1 MKVLLLCS
9 SHNDLGL
16 IRALI
21 KLGCEI
27 VVTGNVE
34 NLPGQKFA
42 DKFIKAD
49 YSDRELILDIARRE
63 KIDRIVPCCHDFAL
77 YTSAYVAEKLNLP
90 GMDSLENVLTIHNK
104 DRFKNLA
111 FDLEIR
117 TPKSHGFNNF
127 SDAENFLRSAKY
139 PMIMKPV
146 DSAGGKGVNRADD
159 FESAQKF
166 LPIAFDHSKSGR
178 IVIEPYLT
186 GSQHGFCTFL
196 VNQKVRAICSNNEY
210 SILNP
215 WRVEIDTFP
224 ASNFDQVKDELVES
238 IEKIARTLKL
248 KDGIFHLQYI
258 MQNGEPWIIETMRRI
273 LGNMYF
279 IPGNALTGIDWEYW
293 ETRARLDLSLENF
306 PMNVNQEGFFSYKTI
321 LANRNG
327 RIKKIDLRG
336 QFQKNLFYEFWLKSP
351 GDEITRFNSEQVG
364 FLFSMF
370 RNREEMNRAL
380 IENYLNDFV
389 EMEVQS

>member
-27 VVTGNVE
+27 IVTGNIP

-42 DKFIKAD
+42 DKYIQAD

-77 YTSAYVAEKLNLP
+77 YTSAYVAEKLNLL
-90 GMDSLENVLTIHNK
+90 GMDSLENVLTIDNK
-104 DRFKNLA
+104 DRFKELA
-111 FDLEIR
+111 LKLGIR
-117 TPKSHGFNNF
+117 TPRSHGFKNS
-127 SDAENFLRSAKY
+127 SDAEKFLETTEY

-146 DSAGGKGVNRADD
+146 DSAGGRGVNRADD
-159 FESAQKF
+159 FNSAKKF
-166 LPIAFDHSKSGR
+166 LPQAFQESKSGR
-178 IVIEPYLT
+178 IVIEPFLT

-196 VNQKVRAICSNNEY
+196 IDQKVRAICSNNEH
-210 SILNP
+210 SFENP

-224 ASNFDQVKDELVES
+224 STNFNQVKDYLVES
-238 IEKIARTLKL
+238 IEKIAKTLKL

-258 MQNGEPWIIETMRRI
+258 FHDGKPWIIETMRRI

-279 IPGNALTGIDWEYW
+279 IPGNELTKIDWEYW
-293 ETRARLDLSLENF
+293 ETRARLNLSLENF
-306 PMNVNQEGFFSYKTI
+306 PTNVNQEGFFSYKTI

-327 RIKKIDLRG
+327 RIKNIDLRE
-336 QFQKNLFYEFWLKSP
+336 QFSKNLFYEFWLKSP
-351 GDEITRFNSEQVG
+351 RDEITRFNSEQVG

-370 RNREEMNRAL
+370 RSRDEMHRAM
-380 IENYLNDFV
+380 IENYRNDFV
-389 EMEVQS
+389 EMEAQS

>member
-9 SHNDLGL
+9 THNDLGL

-42 DKFIKAD
+42 DKFIQAD

-63 KIDRIVPCCHDFAL
+63 KIDRILPCCHDFAL

-104 DRFKNLA
+104 DRFKDLA
-111 FDLEIR
+111 LRLGIR
-117 TPKSHGFNNF
+117 TPRSHGFNNF
-127 SDAENFLRSAKY
+127 SDAEKFLSTAKY
-139 PMIMKPV
+139 PIIMKPV

-178 IVIEPYLT
+178 VVIEPFLT

-196 VNQKVRAICSNNEY
+196 VNQKVRAICSNDEY
-210 SILNP
+210 SFAHP

-224 ASNFDQVKDELVES
+224 ASNFDLVKKDLVES
-238 IEKIARTLKL
+238 IEKIAGELNL
-248 KDGIFHLQYI
+248 KDGIFHVQYI
-258 MQNGEPWIIETMRRI
+258 FQDGKPWIIEAMRRI

-293 ETRARLDLSLENF
+293 ETRARLDLSLKDF
-306 PMNVNQEGFFSYKTI
+306 PTHVKQEGYFSYKTI

-327 RIKKIDLRG
+327 KIKRIRVTGGGSI
-336 QFQKNLFYEFWLKSP
+336 
-351 GDEITRFNSEQVG
+351 SEGSVRRI
-364 FLFSMF
+364 L
-370 RNREEMNRAL
+370 A
-380 IENYLNDFV
+380 
-389 EMEVQS
+389 